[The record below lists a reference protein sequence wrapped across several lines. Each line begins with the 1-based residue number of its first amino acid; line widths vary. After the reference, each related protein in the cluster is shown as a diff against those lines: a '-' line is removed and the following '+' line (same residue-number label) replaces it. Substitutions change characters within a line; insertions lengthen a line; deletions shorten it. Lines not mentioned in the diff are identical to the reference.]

1 MAGIQSHYEINV
13 SHKGRHLF
21 ATDTRSAVDE
31 NTARML
37 VNIIIE
43 RFPAKEGFEV
53 SCTHWRCGGTSVTFD
68 VPKPVIKTLEELER
82 ENPDGFRNPE

>member
-13 SHKGRHLF
+13 SYKGRHLF

-68 VPKPVIKTLEELER
+68 VPKPVVKTLEELER

>member
-13 SHKGRHLF
+13 SLNGKHFF
-21 ATDTRSAVDE
+21 ATDARSCVTEFEAKRVYTE
-31 NTARML
+31 L
-37 VNIIIE
+37 SQ
-43 RFPAKEGFEV
+43 RFPVTQGYEV

-68 VPKPVIKTLEELER
+68 VPKPVIKTLEEMER